1 MWQASGASRAS
12 DVPELSGVPGHP
24 TTGRAHLLRVLDEVD
39 YGMLII
45 DAQGTILHAN
55 HLARHE
61 LASGRMLVSYGN
73 TLLGSSAEFTAQM
86 QLAMEAAFRGQR
98 RLALLNQGE
107 REMAAYNKQ
116 LGTFELT
123 GLPPAPRGIPQIEVT
138 FDIDAN
144 GIVHVAAKDTATGK
158 EQSMTISGGSALSK
172 DDIDRMMR
180 EAEQHADEDKRL
192 REEIEVKNT
201 AEALVYQTEK
211 FLKDNEEQ
219 IPADAKA
226 NVDGPLDELKKAI
239 EANDL
244 EGMKSATDKV
254 AQASQT
260 LGAAMYAT
268 AQQSAGGEGAAE
280 AEADMAEDDVVDAEI
295 VDDETTDEQK

>member
-98 RLALLNQGE
+98 RLALLTKGE
-107 REMAAYNKQ
+107 RELAM
-116 LGTFELT
+116 TFTPLSHPLEADAPTVLVMLSRQST
-123 GLPPAPRGIPQIEVT
+123 CDNLAVRMFARTIGLSPSEEAVLMGLCRGLEIPEIASEHGVAPSTIRSQIKTLREKAGSHSIRRLLQRINSLPPVVPALR
-138 FDIDAN
+138 
-144 GIVHVAAKDTATGK
+144 IVMPMPH
-158 EQSMTISGGSALSK
+158 
-172 DDIDRMMR
+172 
-180 EAEQHADEDKRL
+180 
-192 REEIEVKNT
+192 N
-201 AEALVYQTEK
+201 
-211 FLKDNEEQ
+211 
-219 IPADAKA
+219 
-226 NVDGPLDELKKAI
+226 
-239 EANDL
+239 
-244 EGMKSATDKV
+244 
-254 AQASQT
+254 ASE
-260 LGAAMYAT
+260 
-268 AQQSAGGEGAAE
+268 S
-280 AEADMAEDDVVDAEI
+280 I
-295 VDDETTDEQK
+295 HP